1 LPLHQF
7 VADNQN
13 GTFTFSA
20 SDRDFNAADPR
31 TYPDRFSIRVPSVS
45 DFFVKGKEIGLFAQD
60 KWKVNGRFT
69 ASLGL
74 RYDVEV
80 VKMDNTGNFLF
91 ASGQES
97 PVDKNNF
104 SPRLGGTWTL
114 DERGT
119 AVLRGGY
126 GLYFQKTS
134 YSNFSNIVSA
144 GVTSNSFTV
153 NFPTNN
159 VDPGPRSGQFP
170 SNEFL
175 VNGPVV
181 NRALIDARYP
191 AGTTTK
197 NTGTVRFDN
206 PDRHL
211 PFAHQASIGIE
222 KQLAGSIAVS
232 ADYVHALGRSRA
244 SGRRPNSTP
253 ACRNS

>member
-1 LPLHQF
+1 VNTLNVACPHEDVVFGNPGYFEKGDQAALGPLLVHQTFEDGFATRANRRMDPAYQVDETFSWFMPGKRGDHDLKFGASWYYLPLHQF
-7 VADNQN
+7 DAGNQN
-13 GTFTFSA
+13 GTFTFSG

-45 DFFVKGKEIGLFAQD
+45 DFYVKGNEIGVFAQD

-91 ASGQES
+91 AAGQES

-126 GLYFQKTS
+126 GLYFQKTA

-144 GVTSNSFTV
+144 G
-153 NFPTNN
+153 
-159 VDPGPRSGQFP
+159 
-170 SNEFL
+170 
-175 VNGPVV
+175 
-181 NRALIDARYP
+181 
-191 AGTTTK
+191 
-197 NTGTVRFDN
+197 
-206 PDRHL
+206 
-211 PFAHQASIGIE
+211 
-222 KQLAGSIAVS
+222 
-232 ADYVHALGRSRA
+232 
-244 SGRRPNSTP
+244 
-253 ACRNS
+253 